1 MRRYECAAT
10 AQLDPK
16 EKSKHGVRHRRR
28 LQSHRHRPHASA
40 AKMVLLLWWQRPA
53 VAWQRCS
60 LKKLSADRRNF
71 ALAITTCAQEP
82 VAGHALRGLPQ
93 AQCVGTLPCTGVLQ
107 RLFAYV
113 AVQQLSCDTR
123 DFTRWIQENNMFGC
137 RAAYHSNVR
146 LIRIKRF
153 IGARACVCTRD
164 AARDRFW
171 APDCLPP
178 PSDPATCCDPPRRPC
193 PLEFSCQQDGRGASW
208 TLPRVKRPC
217 TSALNSVL
225 GMAVASLR

>member
-153 IGARACVCTRD
+153 IGAAPARACG
-164 AARDRFW
+164 ARAMQREIAFGHRT
-171 APDCLPP
+171 ASPP
-178 PSDPATCCDPPRRPC
+178 PATLRLAATRLVVLAHSSFPASRMAAEPAGHCHV
-193 PLEFSCQQDGRGASW
+193 S
-208 TLPRVKRPC
+208 
-217 TSALNSVL
+217 SVH
-225 GMAVASLR
+225 AQVP